1 VTHVEGG
8 GRVWSTLLADG
19 LMIWAS
25 KPSGGRV
32 YRFGLQNPG
41 RGSKEERTTR
51 GGIEEFM
58 SKRSYLMKGA
68 VASDE
73 DYLELDH
80 NALGLSGLTQCIEGQ
95 N

>member
-1 VTHVEGG
+1 LRTAVTHVEGG

-41 RGSKEERTTR
+41 RGSKE
-51 GGIEEFM
+51 FA